1 MALNKRKDVGKA
13 AWALG
18 DRQVLHAGANAGA
31 GGVGAGIGLSMC
43 EQPGSQNEGRVILI
57 CM

>member
-1 MALNKRKDVGKA
+1 MGKA

-31 GGVGAGIGLSMC
+31 GGVGAGVGLSMC